1 MWKCVGLLL
10 FLGQWI
16 LVSSEPV
23 TTDEEISRYVRK
35 AGDCCPCPT
44 SRHSDTDLSAS
55 ENVNT
60 MTCPCNS
67 RNDDSD
73 TASSIFSPVFSA
85 TKSFARQIE
94 KNGELK
100 PLLEPEVDLA
110 SSVLETL
117 RQATEEEYKEA
128 LARDAAR
135 SAIQSLDPDAL
146 MDDVVAIVSPA
157 DARESMDMDTVPEA
171 SNNQESR
178 CVYPSSGDY
187 GNINI
192 LGRSSLSSLS
202 NSLSGPLDLNY
213 APSNLY
219 NNLNIPNTLELPG
232 RTLQAFPF
240 SPSGNRGRFL
250 PFNRLNPF
258 TINTRQPALNI
269 RQLLNARRPL
279 DLDNLMNL
287 RDVELI
293 PPRKVSIARKP
304 TTMHPEE
311 IAYKMKNPIFEP
323 AIDASNNVLS
333 KIQNIENIDDT
344 GDCSPERSKLNQNNN
359 IHTKILNNIPSPQE
373 SNIVQSNFD
382 KQQTYDSQKHI
393 VPEHNNYLVP
403 QTECLDKNPSLGG
416 NSLREHDPLTGESRN
431 SINMLTSPN
440 ESNMEN
446 NVKPETNYLSQQN
459 YVREVSSASED
470 GTGTQRSNGISSI
483 KYDVLKTLE
492 DFRQANTM
500 MHENLRSSLDNVL
513 NVDKKGSAID
523 DKHFPNSIMDKHVH
537 LKEDRS
543 SASFKDN
550 LSMEDLQ
557 HMSDKILLKNNDVE
571 STQKSNEISHDMK
584 QDVRTGMNINEHYRT
599 PANVE
604 ESNIDLQRD
613 STNLECVIHDDTNSS
628 PQRLYKDSNEM
639 NVAASE
645 PINTSYRSNQ
655 YSYNIPNRKNNF
667 RNPMVEDPLEDI
679 NLDIFQYQPTLKE
692 KDGVKQLPLPKFNMK
707 SYKTQLPIPNS
718 LDLKPVK
725 LQKSFRKGSNILGA
739 TLTMKPHATQRSFGL
754 KKNKMRSPETEP
766 NGLGIPDID
775 EIRSFLENNVP
786 NILNLPLLGVGSDN
800 NCEYP
805 SGMRSDITNNNL
817 RSFREETITNVQE
830 SLGKTFK
837 EAKGGNSRYSPLLR
851 DTVLNPTDIIET
863 IDEAHENANNKL
875 RNFQAD
881 LNDRLKKLHQSL
893 MSRSRTPSSVF
904 QQRERTAYLEPNR
917 INKKYNPKTSLSINS
932 RDNTNKST
940 LRSVLDKNDKS
951 RLSSSKQN
959 PSLSSPSSRASNGI
973 SSSRP
978 ITTNKGTDNLRFGQK
993 VDSKRPLP
1001 LHERLK
1007 LARESK
1013 GIISFTTT
1021 KRPPTVESLPKIKPL
1036 SSRNP
1041 IELPKKDTRPNQSR
1055 WVLPE
1060 SNSSARKQ
1068 TSREPKTSPSEITY
1082 TKTLPKTSCDENN
1095 VQTLGE
1101 SQGRSSGSTT
1111 GTSPRRSNKKSAL
1124 PNIAENA
1131 FLSKVKEAVSPKHL
1145 TRPLS
1150 RNNNYDIPSNDDV
1163 IPSPSEVQRLNIEPS
1178 NVNGISFDCKMVCSK
1193 N

>member
-1 MWKCVGLLL
+1 MWRCVGLLL

-23 TTDEEISRYVRK
+23 TNEEEISRYVRK

-44 SRHSDTDLSAS
+44 SRHGDTDLSAS

-117 RQATEEEYKEA
+117 REATEEEYKEA

-171 SNNQESR
+171 SHNQESR

-192 LGRSSLSSLS
+192 LGRSSLPSLT

-219 NNLNIPNTLELPG
+219 NNLNIPNTLGLPG
-232 RTLQAFPF
+232 RTLQALPF

-258 TINTRQPALNI
+258 AINTRQPALNI

-304 TTMHPEE
+304 TTHPEE
-311 IAYKMKNPIFEP
+311 IAYKMNNPIFEP

-344 GDCSPERSKLNQNNN
+344 DTGDSSPARSKLNQNNN

-393 VPEHNNYLVP
+393 VPDHNNYLGP

-416 NSLREHDPLTGESRN
+416 NSLQEHDPLTGESRN

-470 GTGTQRSNGISSI
+470 ETGTQRSNGISSI
-483 KYDVLKTLE
+483 KDNMLKTLE
-492 DFRQANTM
+492 DFRQANTI

-513 NVDKKGSAID
+513 NLDKKGSAID
-523 DKHFPNSIMDKHVH
+523 DKHSPNSIMDKH
-537 LKEDRS
+537 LKEDSS

-571 STQKSNEISHDMK
+571 STQKSNEMSQDMK
-584 QDVRTGMNINEHYRT
+584 QDVDTMNINERYRT
-599 PANVE
+599 PANIE
-604 ESNIDLQRD
+604 ESNLDLQRD

-628 PQRLYKDSNEM
+628 PQRLYKDNNEM

-645 PINTSYRSNQ
+645 PINTSYRSNR
-655 YSYNIPNRKNNF
+655 YSYNIPNRKNNL
-667 RNPMVEDPLEDI
+667 RNPMVEDSLEDI

-692 KDGVKQLPLPKFNMK
+692 INGVKQLPLPKFNMK

-725 LQKSFRKGSNILGA
+725 LQKAFRKGSDILGA
-739 TLTMKPHATQRSFGL
+739 TLTMKPHSTQRSFGL
-754 KKNKMRSPETEP
+754 NKNMRSTEIET

-775 EIRSFLENNVP
+775 DIRSYLENNVP

-800 NCEYP
+800 KCEFP
-805 SGMRSDITNNNL
+805 SGLRSDITNNNL
-817 RSFREETITNVQE
+817 RSFTEEVLTNVQE

-863 IDEAHENANNKL
+863 VDEAHENANDKL

-893 MSRSRTPSSVF
+893 MSRSKTPSSVL

-917 INKKYNPKTSLSINS
+917 KNKKSNPKTSLSVNS
-932 RDNTNKST
+932 RDNINKST

-959 PSLSSPSSRASNGI
+959 PSLSSPSSRASNGL

-978 ITTNKGTDNLRFGQK
+978 ITTNKGTDNLRLGQK

-1013 GIISFTTT
+1013 GTISFTTT
-1021 KRPPTVESLPKIKPL
+1021 KRPPIVESFPKIKSF

-1041 IELPKKDTRPNQSR
+1041 IELPKKDIRPNQSR

-1060 SNSSARKQ
+1060 SNASARKQ
-1068 TSREPKTSPSEITY
+1068 ISREPKTSPSEITY
-1082 TKTLPKTSCDENN
+1082 TKTLPKTSTCDENN

-1101 SQGRSSGSTT
+1101 SSQGRNSGPTIETSS
-1111 GTSPRRSNKKSAL
+1111 RRSSKKSIL

-1150 RNNNYDIPSNDDV
+1150 RNNNYDKPSNDDV

-1178 NVNGISFDCKMVCSK
+1178 NPNGISFDCKMVCSK